1 MENDHLIL
9 YYLTT
14 GLAHIS
20 ILVESKILETSPLVK
35 SLCAQSLVIHFL
47 NTDTNSPNHLLI
59 H

>member
-1 MENDHLIL
+1 MILIL
-9 YYLTT
+9 YQLTT

-20 ILVESKILETSPLVK
+20 ILVESKILETSALVK

-47 NTDTNSPNHLLI
+47 NTDINSPNHLLI